1 MRRLAGTTP
10 LVSLAVSLV
19 FLASSPER
27 AFAQKKGEKKDD
39 KPSAAAT
46 WTDPVESE
54 KSDKGPF
61 APQTDGAEEGGE
73 QAAKP
78 KDDDGPGK
86 KDTPDKGR
94 KRDKIVLFGQI
105 IIGFGKAPRNKP
117 DYAAGCFD
125 SVEES
130 CGKGTAIGFQLGGR
144 YDITP
149 AFTGGLRV
157 PLTTATVR
165 QETGKSL
172 ATTAFGSPELMG
184 EYRVSLSKLST
195 VPIEFGIGIPVAQG
209 NPDATAE
216 SDTAG
221 QAKDTVNRLADATSG
236 WRDSE
241 LFQPKRLP
249 IVLGGGI
256 RHERSAWEVHAHAK
270 FVLLPALSTD
280 VAVPQSG
287 LQPGT
292 GEYKVNGFAMREV
305 TTIGG
310 TYNFLDSP
318 LFWGGLDLAVIWT
331 PIETFDFEAV
341 NPAEPTSVQAVLEPR
356 VGVRFSR
363 FEPSVGYIAPLG
375 GRLGSADVGGI
386 RLHLDVSL

>member
-1 MRRLAGTTP
+1 MRRLARITP
-10 LVSLAVSLV
+10 LVSLAVSFV
-19 FLASSPER
+19 FSLSFPDR
-27 AFAQKKGEKKDD
+27 ALAQKKGQKEDD

-46 WTDPVESE
+46 WSDPVESE

-61 APQTDGAEEGGE
+61 APQTEGEEGDPE
-73 QAAKP
+73 KADEKEKPTAKNA
-78 KDDDGPGK
+78 
-86 KDTPDKGR
+86 PDRGR
-94 KRDKIVLFGQI
+94 KRDKLVLFGQI

-117 DYAAGCFD
+117 DYAAGCVD
-125 SVEES
+125 SVEAS

-209 NPDATAE
+209 NPDATDTG
-216 SDTAG
+216 DTAG

-256 RHERSAWEVHAHAK
+256 RHERSAWEVHANAK
-270 FVLLPALSTD
+270 FVLLPALSSD
-280 VAVPQSG
+280 VSAPQLD

-318 LFWGGLDLAVIWT
+318 VFWGGLDLAVIWT

-341 NPAEPTSVQAVLEPR
+341 NPAEPSSVQAVLEPR

>member
-1 MRRLAGTTP
+1 MKRTLP

-19 FLASSPER
+19 FLANS
-27 AFAQKKGEKKDD
+27 ALAQKKGKGDKKDD

-61 APQTDGAEEGGE
+61 APQTEGDEEAG
-73 QAAKP
+73 AKP
-78 KDDDGPGK
+78 KDKPEPRNA
-86 KDTPDKGR
+86 PDKGR
-94 KRDKIVLFGQI
+94 KREKILLFGQI
-105 IIGFGKAPRNKP
+105 VIGFGKTPRNSP
-117 DYAAGCFD
+117 DYHPGCIENPD
-125 SVEES
+125 DA
-130 CGKGTAIGFQLGGR
+130 CGKGTAIGFQVGGR

-149 AFTGGLRV
+149 AFSGGLRV
-157 PLTTATVR
+157 PITTATVR

-172 ATTAFGSPELMG
+172 ATTAFGAPELMG
-184 EYRVSLSKLST
+184 EYRLSLSKLT
-195 VPIEFGIGIPVAQG
+195 TIPIEFGVGIPVAQG
-209 NPDATAE
+209 NPDATATG
-216 SDTAG
+216 DTAG

-256 RHERSAWEVHAHAK
+256 RHERHDWEAHATAK

-280 VAVPQSG
+280 VSVPQSG
-287 LQPGT
+287 LQPNT
-292 GEYKVNGFAMREV
+292 GAYKANSFAMREV
-305 TTIGG
+305 TTLGG

-318 LFWGGLDLAVIWT
+318 VFWGGLDLAVIWT

-341 NPAEPTSVQAVLEPR
+341 NPAPPSSVQAVLEPR

-363 FEPSVGYIAPLG
+363 FEPSIGYIAPLG
-375 GRLGSADVGGI
+375 GRLGNADVGGI

>member
-1 MRRLAGTTP
+1 MRRLTA
-10 LVSLAVSLV
+10 LSLAVSLV
-19 FLASSPER
+19 FLATG
-27 AFAQKKGEKKDD
+27 ALAQNKGKDKKEDA

-61 APQTDGAEEGGE
+61 APQTEGSEGDDAEKAGE
-73 QAAKP
+73 KERAAP
-78 KDDDGPGK
+78 KNA
-86 KDTPDKGR
+86 PDKGR
-94 KRDKIVLFGQI
+94 KRDKLVLFGQI
-105 IIGFGKAPRNKP
+105 VIGFGKAPRNKP
-117 DYAAGCFD
+117 DYGAGCFD
-125 SVEES
+125 NSDEA
-130 CGKGTAIGFQLGGR
+130 CGKGTVLGFQLGGR

-149 AFTGGLRV
+149 AFSGGLRV

-184 EYRVSLSKLST
+184 EYRLSLGKFST
-195 VPIEFGIGIPVAQG
+195 VPIEFGVGIPIAQG
-209 NPDATAE
+209 NPDATDTG
-216 SDTAG
+216 DTAG
-221 QAKDTVNRLADATSG
+221 QAKDTVNRLADATTG

-249 IVLGGGI
+249 IVIGGGI
-256 RHERSAWEVHAHAK
+256 RHERSDWEVHANAK

-280 VAVPQSG
+280 VAGPQLG
-287 LQPGT
+287 LQPGQ

-318 LFWGGLDLAVIWT
+318 LFWGGLDLALIWT
-331 PIETFDFEAV
+331 PIETFDYEAV
-341 NPAEPTSVQAVLEPR
+341 NPSSPTTVQAVLEPR
-356 VGVRFSR
+356 LGVRFSR
-363 FEPSVGYIAPLG
+363 FEPSVGYVAPLG
-375 GRLGSADVGGI
+375 GRLGSADVGGV
-386 RLHLDVSL
+386 RLKLNVML